1 MKGWKVFTLAV
12 ALAGAGAAGAALAPV
27 AHGQA
32 AIWAGADE
40 PQIVEIFG
48 GSSRI
53 GVSVRDVDDE
63 EMKRAKLPSL
73 GGAVV
78 GEVQDDT
85 PAATAGFKAG
95 DVIVE
100 FDGERVRSA
109 RQLTR
114 LVQETP
120 GGRKVQAVVIR
131 DGQRVT
137 LTVEPRE
144 SSRRGAFDRLRDFED
159 FAREYRYETPTPP
172 TPPARPAPAPRAPR
186 APRAPLPPPLDD
198 FMFGRSNGRLGITV
212 DNLSEQL
219 AQYFGTKDGALVTT
233 VRDDSP
239 AAKAGIKAG
248 DVITAINGTQ
258 IDTPADVRRAI
269 QRLDDGAEFTVDL
282 VRDRKPM
289 TVKGKA
295 APREERRRT
304 YRSIV

>member
-1 MKGWKVFTLAV
+1 MRGWKTAALILAL
-12 ALAGAGAAGAALAPV
+12 AAGAGVALAPV
-27 AHGQA
+27 AHGQR
-32 AIWAGADE
+32 AIRARNGA
-40 PQIVEIFG
+40 PQIMEIFG

-53 GVSVRDVDDE
+53 GVSVRDVDEE

-73 GGAVV
+73 AGAVV
-78 GEVQDDT
+78 GEVEDDT

-120 GGRKVQAVVIR
+120 SGRKVPTVVVR

-137 LTVEPRE
+137 LSVEPRE
-144 SSRRGAFDRLRDFED
+144 STRRGGFDRLRDLED
-159 FAREYRYETPTPP
+159 FAREYHYEGPTPP
-172 TPPARPAPAPRAPR
+172 TPPAPPAPGPRPPR
-186 APRAPLPPPLDD
+186 TPLPPEFDD
-198 FMFGRSNGRLGITV
+198 FVFGRSSGRLGITV

-233 VRDDSP
+233 VRDDSA

-248 DVITAINGTQ
+248 DVITSINGTPVES
-258 IDTPADVRRAI
+258 PADVRRSV
-269 QRLDDGAEFTVDL
+269 QRLESGAEFTVEL

-289 TVKGKA
+289 TVKGTLPA
-295 APREERRRT
+295 SEERRRT

>member
-27 AHGQA
+27 AHG
-32 AIWAGADE
+32 AGADE

-53 GVSVRDVDDE
+53 GVSVRDVDEE

-73 GGAVV
+73 AGAVV
-78 GEVQDDT
+78 GDVQDDT

-131 DGQRVT
+131 DGQRVA
-137 LTVEPRE
+137 LTVQPRE

-159 FAREYRYETPTPP
+159 FAREYRYETPIPP

-186 APRAPLPPPLDD
+186 APAAPFPPPLDD
-198 FMFGRSNGRLGITV
+198 FMFGRSSGRLGITV

-248 DVITAINGTQ
+248 DVITSINGTQ
-258 IDTPADVRRAI
+258 IETPADVRRAI
-269 QRLDDGAEFTVDL
+269 QRLDDGAEFTVEL

-289 TVKGKA
+289 TVKGKVA
-295 APREERRRT
+295 AREERRRT